1 MTLIYN
7 YDSLKK
13 KNPNTFY
20 CIKKVLLTNIIIRN
34 GVVMHLKSTG
44 VIRRI
49 DELGRIVI
57 PKEIRRNLGIR
68 DGENIEIYIEDEEI
82 LLKKYN
88 RMSNFSDLAKN
99 LCEIIYN
106 DFNYKMMISDRE
118 KIIASNTENYN
129 LINKELNKECL
140 KIIEEREIQKLENTK
155 LKIEDKELEGNFIL
169 IPIISVNES
178 LGLIIIYSNNKITEL
193 EESIGKLVASIFSR
207 KLDI

>member
-1 MTLIYN
+1 
-7 YDSLKK
+7 
-13 KNPNTFY
+13 
-20 CIKKVLLTNIIIRN
+20 
-34 GVVMHLKSTG
+34 MHLKSTG

-106 DFNYKMMISDRE
+106 DFNYKIMISDRE

-169 IPIISVNES
+169 IPIISINES

-193 EESIGKLVASIFSR
+193 EESIGKLAASIFSR

>member
-1 MTLIYN
+1 
-7 YDSLKK
+7 
-13 KNPNTFY
+13 
-20 CIKKVLLTNIIIRN
+20 
-34 GVVMHLKSTG
+34 MHLKSTG

-68 DGENIEIYIEDEEI
+68 DGENIEIYIENEEI

-88 RMSNFSDLAKN
+88 RMSNFSDLAKS
-99 LCEIIYN
+99 LCDIIYN
-106 DFNYKMMISDRE
+106 DFNYKIMISDRE
-118 KIIASNTENYN
+118 RIIATNTENYN

-140 KIIEEREIQKLENTK
+140 KIIEERETQKLENTK